1 MIYMTGPAE
10 RLLFR
15 EGGFSW
21 RQIQERENPVAG
33 YSGIFLSEE
42 QASILS
48 GGQDIDKLLA
58 SITLGSFQK
67 YYSSL
72 F

>member
-1 MIYMTGPAE
+1 MAANPE
-10 RLLFR
+10 R
-15 EGGFSW
+15 G
-21 RQIQERENPVAG
+21 NPVAG

-48 GGQDIDKLLA
+48 GGQDMDKLLA
-58 SITLGSFQK
+58 LITLGGFQK

-72 F
+72 FLKEPVDITSKKC

>member
-1 MIYMTGPAE
+1 M
-10 RLLFR
+10 LLPGR
-15 EGGFSW
+15 GFLMAANP
-21 RQIQERENPVAG
+21 ERENPVAG